1 MNRYPVFC
9 GFYIDV
15 GVGEYVKLGNKFKKR
30 CEELDIPHDI
40 STPQSLID
48 FMDIRKK
55 KSVNERNWICRFK
68 PFFILE
74 MLDKYDCPVLYTD
87 TDNHINRKPPA
98 SIFDIKH
105 IGIDRQYGGRG
116 GTAHV
121 DASATT
127 IYFNNTDL
135 VRNFLT
141 RWGKKCKAG
150 TINKSDHLFFKK
162 TIVGFRLS
170 GQDIIQ
176 YFSHP
181 LVSLRDEDDPYI
193 RHYQLRDQQNILN
206 NK

>member
-1 MNRYPVFC
+1 MNKYPVFC

-15 GVGEYVKLGNKFKKR
+15 GVGDYVRLGKGFEKR

-48 FMDIRKK
+48 FMDVRK

-68 PFFILE
+68 PFFLLE
-74 MLDKYDCPVLYTD
+74 MLDKWDRSVLYTD

-98 SIFDIKH
+98 NIFDIEH
-105 IGIDRQYGGRG
+105 VGIDRQYGGRG
-116 GTAHV
+116 GTAYCN
-121 DASATT
+121 ASATT

-135 VRNFLT
+135 VRKFLT
-141 RWGKKCKAG
+141 LWAKKCKTG
-150 TINKSDHLFFKK
+150 SLNKSDHLYFKK
-162 TIVGFRLS
+162 TIVAFRLM
-170 GQDIIQ
+170 GQDAVQ

-181 LVSLRDEDDPYI
+181 FVSLRDEDDPYI
-193 RHYQLRDQQNILN
+193 RHYQLCDQQNILN